1 MALDQ
6 PSLISQ
12 SSIILW
18 TGCEAGCYNHRM
30 QRLLSHYDRL
40 PVQLILS
47 FVGLALLIN
56 LTVGLPALWLIRG
69 QLERQAWTQVEQGR
83 QATQA
88 LYAARQAE
96 VHNLALLTAQRPT
109 LRGLLASAD
118 RTALTDYLRTLQT
131 GADLDAL
138 LVCSAAGSPVA
149 QVGDPLP
156 PDACQAPRDG
166 WLAFSTDTDQTLW
179 LLDTQPVEGLAD
191 AAPPQVIVG
200 IRLSTA
206 FAAQLRDQTGLEH
219 TLLLAERPLVSTLP
233 GDAAG
238 WATIAPSFVAS
249 GVAAS
254 RTTFDW
260 ANRHFYAERLP
271 LSAGA
276 NTGLVAEVALD
287 VTALVTTQ
295 QRLVR
300 TLLGGIVAVALIGS
314 LLGAIVAR
322 RISRPLVRLAD
333 AAAAL
338 SQGTLDES
346 LAADVRVR
354 EVAQVA
360 QALETSGRELQHTLA
375 DLRQEKA
382 WRDNL
387 LEAIVEG
394 IVTLDGRGRIVFFS
408 PGAERISGWA
418 RSDVEGR
425 ACDDVFHLVE
435 DRTPFT
441 RAIPPPGQRITLNVR
456 LANERTATLS
466 VTGARLAPPESGAA
480 RVALVFR
487 DISDEEAMHR
497 LLGHF
502 LANIAH
508 EFRTPLAALTASI
521 ELLLDQAPDLS
532 AAELQELL
540 NSLHLGSLALQA
552 LVDNLLEG
560 ASIEA
565 GRFRVYPHATDLS
578 AIVAEATQWMQP
590 LLEKRR
596 QRLEVTPTVG
606 PLIVRADAK
615 RTVQALVNLLSN
627 ASKYSPDASTITIS
641 VQETGEHARISV
653 RDQGA
658 GIPAD
663 QVQDVFRRFQRS
675 DNETEQAQYGVG
687 LGLSLVKAII
697 EAQGGQVGVENQAAG
712 GAAFWI
718 SIPIAGQ
725 T

>member
-1 MALDQ
+1 
-6 PSLISQ
+6 
-12 SSIILW
+12 
-18 TGCEAGCYNHRM
+18 M

>member
-1 MALDQ
+1 M
-6 PSLISQ
+6 
-12 SSIILW
+12 
-18 TGCEAGCYNHRM
+18 R
-30 QRLLSHYDRL
+30 RLLSYYDRL

-56 LTVGLPALWLIRG
+56 LAVGLPALWLIRG

-83 QATQA
+83 QTTQA

-118 RTALTDYLRTLQT
+118 RAALTDYLRTLQT

-138 LVCSAAGSPVA
+138 LVCTAAGRPVA

-156 PDACQAPRDG
+156 PEACQAPRDG
-166 WLAFSTDTDQTLW
+166 WLAFVTDGNQTLW
-179 LLDTQPVEGLAD
+179 LLDTQPVEGLPD

-206 FAAQLRDQTGLEH
+206 FAAQMRDQTGLEH

-233 GDAAG
+233 GDPTG
-238 WATIAPSFVAS
+238 WAAIARSA
-249 GVAAS
+249 AAS
-254 RTTFDW
+254 RTSFDW

-271 LSAGA
+271 LSADA
-276 NTGLVAEVALD
+276 NTDLAAEVALD

-295 QRLVR
+295 QRLAR
-300 TLLGGIVAVALIGS
+300 ALLGGILAVALVGS
-314 LLGAIVAR
+314 LLGAVVAR

-338 SQGTLDES
+338 SQGTLDQS
-346 LAADVRVR
+346 LAADMRVR

-394 IVTLDGRGRIVFFS
+394 IVTLDGRGRIIFFS
-408 PGAERISGWA
+408 PGAERISGWS
-418 RSDVEGR
+418 RYDVEGR
-425 ACDDVFHLVE
+425 ACDDVFRLV
-435 DRTPFT
+435 DSSIPFT
-441 RAIPPPGQRITLNVR
+441 RAIPAPGQRIKLNVC

-565 GRFRVYPHATDLS
+565 GRFRVYPHAADLS

-596 QRLEVTPTVG
+596 QRLEVIPVVS
-606 PLIVRADAK
+606 PLTVRADAK

-627 ASKYSPDASTITIS
+627 ASKYSPDASTITIR
-641 VQETGEHARISV
+641 VEEMGEHARISV
-653 RDQGA
+653 CDQGP

-687 LGLSLVKAII
+687 LGLSLVRAIT

-712 GAAFWI
+712 DATFWI
-718 SIPIAGQ
+718 SIPTAGQ
-725 T
+725 TR

>member
-1 MALDQ
+1 
-6 PSLISQ
+6 
-12 SSIILW
+12 
-18 TGCEAGCYNHRM
+18 M
-30 QRLLSHYDRL
+30 QRLLSHRERL

-56 LTVGLPALWLIRG
+56 LAVGLPALWLIRG

-118 RTALTDYLRTLQT
+118 RAALTDYLRTLQT

-138 LVCSAAGSPVA
+138 LVCSAAGSPLA
-149 QVGDPLP
+149 LVGDPLP
-156 PDACQAPRDG
+156 SDACQTPRDG
-166 WLAFSTDTDQTLW
+166 WLALATDDGQAIW
-179 LLDTQPVEGLAD
+179 LLDTQPVEGLPD
-191 AAPPQVIVG
+191 AAPPQVMVG

-219 TLLLAERPLVSTLP
+219 TLLFDQRPLVSTLP

-238 WATIAPSFVAS
+238 WAAIARRAIPNGA
-249 GVAAS
+249 AAS

-260 ANRHFYAERLP
+260 ATRHFYAERLS
-271 LSAGA
+271 LSADA
-276 NTGLVAEVALD
+276 NTGLAAEVALD

-295 QRLVR
+295 QRLAR
-300 TLLGGIVAVALIGS
+300 TLLGGILAVALIGS

-338 SQGTLDES
+338 SQGTLDQS
-346 LAADVRVR
+346 LAADMRVR

-394 IVTLDGRGRIVFFS
+394 IVTLDGRGRIIFFS
-408 PGAERISGWA
+408 PGAERISGWS
-418 RSDVEGR
+418 RYEVEGR
-425 ACDDVFHLVE
+425 ACDDVFRLA
-435 DRTPFT
+435 DSGAPFT
-441 RAIPPPGQRITLNVR
+441 RAIPAPGQRVKLNVH
-456 LANERTATLS
+456 LTNERTATLS

-487 DISDEEAMHR
+487 DISDAEAMHR

-521 ELLLDQAPDLS
+521 ELLLDQAPELS

-540 NSLHLGSLALQA
+540 NSLHLGSLALQT

-596 QRLEVTPTVG
+596 QRLEVIPTVNS
-606 PLIVRADAK
+606 LTVRADAK

-627 ASKYSPDASTITIS
+627 ASKYSPDASTITIR
-641 VQETGEHARISV
+641 VEEMGEHARISV
-653 RDQGA
+653 CDQGP

-687 LGLSLVKAII
+687 LGLSLVRAIT

-718 SIPIAGQ
+718 SIPTAGQ
-725 T
+725 TR